1 MKSRFSTLDI
11 KAALKE
17 VQENLVDHY
26 VLNIYDIDSKTY
38 LIKLRNKDSKKILLL
53 ESGGRIHPTEM
64 EWPKSAGKFSIH
76 RK

>member
-17 VQENLVDHY
+17 VHDNLLGNY

-38 LIKLRNKDSKKILLL
+38 LIKLKKCASKHILLI
-53 ESGGRIHPTEM
+53 ESGARVHPTEM
-64 EWPKSAGKFSIH
+64 EWPKSAGKSKQKI
-76 RK
+76 